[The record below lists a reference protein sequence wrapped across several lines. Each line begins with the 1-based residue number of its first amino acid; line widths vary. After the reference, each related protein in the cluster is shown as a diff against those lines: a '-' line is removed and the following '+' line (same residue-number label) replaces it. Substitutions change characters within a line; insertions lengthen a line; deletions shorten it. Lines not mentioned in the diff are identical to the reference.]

1 MGDKIGSRIKE
12 LRTSLGLTQEELG
25 DLIGV
30 KKAAIN
36 KYESGLVKNIKR
48 DMQARLAEA
57 LHTDPAS
64 LFYPDAI
71 SPEYVLSSSEEILI
85 SKFRELNDEG
95 QAELI
100 KQANLLIAGGYIK
113 SDKNGMVDKN
123 A

>member
-57 LHTDPAS
+57 LHTDPA
-64 LFYPDAI
+64 
-71 SPEYVLSSSEEILI
+71 
-85 SKFRELNDEG
+85 
-95 QAELI
+95 
-100 KQANLLIAGGYIK
+100 
-113 SDKNGMVDKN
+113 
-123 A
+123 